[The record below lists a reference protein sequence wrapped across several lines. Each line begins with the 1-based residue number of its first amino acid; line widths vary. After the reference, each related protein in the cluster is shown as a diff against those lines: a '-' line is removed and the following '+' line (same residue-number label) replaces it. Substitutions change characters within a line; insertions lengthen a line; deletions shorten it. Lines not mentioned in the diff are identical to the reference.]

1 MFSLLFR
8 VFLKATGYNFE
19 ILNLLLDFI
28 CKIYAGLFPFG
39 HGGTSFTFD
48 FIVILAQID
57 DADSIF
63 AFLVFF
69 VNPNAGLLLASA
81 QLCYRIVGV
90 AKMDGSA
97 KGVNMFL
104 AMPITLFLVGF
115 EAVVIG
121 SAVVSIVADVE

>member
-1 MFSLLFR
+1 M
-8 VFLKATGYNFE
+8 
-19 ILNLLLDFI
+19 
-28 CKIYAGLFPFG
+28 
-39 HGGTSFTFD
+39 
-48 FIVILAQID
+48 ILAQID

-121 SAVVSIVADVE
+121 SAVVSIVADVEGAFFFMFGLLVGDGLLMGEGVVGLRVVG